1 MKKLRWALIISFGVL
16 AACGS
21 LWVSHER
28 PKPPESASELTAP
41 TLRPAPPPPQSSPI
55 ISSDSGS
62 SLDEVERLYTEGRR
76 QLYNAGGDPQYL
88 HARELLRRA
97 RALLDQLTEIP
108 QTQRLLWEARLEFE
122 LGTWYQG
129 MSWEDVTQA
138 HEALPYY
145 LAAEQLARRLTE
157 LAPELAEGYRLL
169 GESQMRIISLKGWLH
184 ALAHAL
190 EAKNNLERALELDPR
205 NAEAHL
211 ALGVYYLYAPM
222 LFGGSAEKALSELQ
236 QSEALTSDQT
246 VLFLSYRWQGVTYVK
261 LGKVAQ
267 AREAFE
273 KALAIYPKSTWDRN
287 ELEKVR

>member
-1 MKKLRWALIISFGVL
+1 MKKLRWALIASLGVL

-28 PKPPESASELTAP
+28 PKHSESASDLTVP
-41 TLRPAPPPPQSSPI
+41 TLRLAPPPPQSGPI
-55 ISSDSGS
+55 VSSDSVS
-62 SLDEVERLYTEGRR
+62 SLDEVERLYLEGRR
-76 QLYNAGGDPQYL
+76 QLYNAGGEPQYL
-88 HARELLRRA
+88 HAREILQRA
-97 RALLDQLTEIP
+97 HALLDQLPKIP
-108 QTQRLLWEARLEFE
+108 QTQRLLWQARLEFE

-138 HEALPYY
+138 PEALPYY

-157 LAPELAEGYRLL
+157 LAPDLSHGYRLL

-190 EAKNNLERALELDPR
+190 EAKSHLERALELDPY

-236 QSEALTSDQT
+236 QSEALTSDET
-246 VLFLSYRWQGVTYVK
+246 ILFLSYRWQGVAYTK

-267 AREAFE
+267 AKEAFE
-273 KALAIYPKSTWDRN
+273 KALAIYPKSAWDRA
-287 ELEKVR
+287 ELEKLR

>member
-41 TLRPAPPPPQSSPI
+41 TLRPAPPQSSPI
-55 ISSDSGS
+55 ISSDAGS

-246 VLFLSYRWQGVTYVK
+246 VLFLSSS
-261 LGKVAQ
+261 VAGGYLCE
-267 AREAFE
+267 AREGRSSE
-273 KALAIYPKSTWDRN
+273 RSI
-287 ELEKVR
+287 